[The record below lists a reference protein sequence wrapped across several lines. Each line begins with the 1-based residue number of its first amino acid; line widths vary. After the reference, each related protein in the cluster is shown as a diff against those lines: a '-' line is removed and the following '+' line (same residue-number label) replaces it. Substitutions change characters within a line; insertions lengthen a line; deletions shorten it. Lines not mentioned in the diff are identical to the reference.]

1 MKKPVALLLEDT
13 FVRLEPLVPGH
24 RAALAALADDPV
36 RWEFGPLDEHGG
48 PFAAWAER
56 WFDEAEAQQNAG
68 TQVVFVVR
76 DVESGRVAGSTRYLN
91 FEPKHGRLE
100 IGSTFYATFARGS
113 WVNPACKRLLLA
125 HAFEELGAFRAELKC
140 DARNVRS
147 RAAIAGIGA
156 KEEGTLRRHMV
167 LGDGYVRDTVYFS
180 VLDHEWPAV
189 KAALD
194 ERLATARAPAVDPA
208 CDPA

>member
-1 MKKPVALLLEDT
+1 MKNPTIAVLENA
-13 FVRLEPLVPGH
+13 FVRLEPLAQSH
-24 RAALAALADDPV
+24 RAALAALAEDPV
-36 RWEFGPLDEHGG
+36 RWELGPMDEHGG

-56 WFDEAEAQQNAG
+56 WFDEAEAQHKAG

-76 DVESGRVAGSTRYLN
+76 DVASGRVAGSTRYLN
-91 FEPKHGRLE
+91 LEPKHGRPE
-100 IGSTFYATFARGS
+100 IGSTFYAPFARRS

-125 HAFEELGAFRAELKC
+125 HAFEDLGAFRVELKC

-147 RAAIAGIGA
+147 RLAIAGIGA

-167 LGDGYVRDTVYFS
+167 LGDGHVRDTVYFS

-189 KAALD
+189 KTSLD
-194 ERLATARAPAVDPA
+194 ERLATARAPAVAPA
-208 CDPA
+208 RDSS